1 MTVGEG
7 WVQALADF
15 VKVFLAVV
23 VPLLA
28 LAAAVEVSLTP
39 AIVLAVYGR

>member
-7 WVQALADF
+7 WMQALADF
-15 VKVFLAVV
+15 VKVFVAVV

-28 LAAAVEVSLTP
+28 LAAAVEAFLTP
-39 AIVLAVYGR
+39 ALVLAVYGR